1 MRYINFYVEYEDD
14 YFKYA
19 DNTTDE
25 QIQND
30 FENWL
35 NGAVTYG
42 WYEVDPMDLPYPI
55 YRELHDQEPI
65 QCD

>member
-35 NGAVTYG
+35 DGAVTYG
-42 WYEVDPMDLPYPI
+42 WYEVNSMDLPYHI
-55 YRELHDQEPI
+55 YQELHNQEPI